1 MTATVTP
8 AAQAAATRAAR
19 DGQPPAGRGALRRL
33 LPGARR
39 FLWGRRRALGVLAGW
54 SVLESVH
61 TFLTG
66 LGVARALDDGFLAG
80 RPGTGLLWLAVS
92 AVGALLGGLA
102 ARGVFGAL
110 GGVVE
115 PLRDALVRRVVARAL
130 AAALAD
136 PARADTAAVSRLT
149 AQTEIARDGAAGLLL
164 TARAFVF
171 TAAGAVAGLALLAP
185 VLLPV
190 VLVPLLAGLALFAAT
205 LRPMAARQR
214 ALLDADEELA
224 AHAGL
229 LDSGARQIVA
239 YGAAGTASARTA
251 ELVAA
256 ERRTAAALARWGA
269 VRTVALGAAGQ
280 LPVLALLGCA
290 PLLLERGVSSGE
302 LIGALTYAASALLP
316 AVHALLTALGA
327 AGTRLVV
334 VLDRLTAP
342 GPPAPRTVPAAR
354 TAPRPRSPRPRS
366 PRRDAPAAEL
376 RSVTF
381 AHGPAAEPVVRDLD
395 LTLRRGERLA
405 VVGPSGIGKSTL
417 TALLAG
423 TLVPDTGRVCLG
435 DRPVAGLDRREL
447 AGLRALVPQEAYV
460 FSGPLRDN
468 LAYLAP
474 DAPPER
480 VRAAVAAFGLDGLVD
495 RLDGLDAP
503 LDPAR
508 LSAGERQSVALARA
522 WLSPA
527 PLLLLDEATSGL
539 DPAAEERA
547 ETALAARPGTLLV
560 VAHRLSSAA
569 RADRVLLLDGVR
581 PALGTHAGLL
591 RESDAYRAMVGAWE
605 DGG

>member
-8 AAQAAATRAAR
+8 AAEAAATRAPC
-19 DGQPPAGRGALRRL
+19 GEQPPAGRGALRRL

-39 FLWGRRRALGVLAGW
+39 FLWGRRRALGILAGW
-54 SVLESVH
+54 SVLESAQ

-80 RPGTGLLWLAVS
+80 RPGTGLLWLALS
-92 AVGALLGGLA
+92 AAGALLGGLA

-136 PARADTAAVSRLT
+136 PARAGTAAVSRLT

-239 YGAAGTASARTA
+239 YGAAGTAAARTA

-256 ERRTAAALARWGA
+256 ERRAAAVLARWGA

-290 PLLLERGVSSGE
+290 PLLLERGVSTGE
-302 LIGALTYAASALLP
+302 LIGSLTYAASALLP

-342 GPPAPRTVPAAR
+342 NPPAPRTVPAAR
-354 TAPRPRSPRPRS
+354 TAPRPRT

-495 RLDGLDAP
+495 RLGGLGAP

-539 DPAAEERA
+539 DPAAELRA

>member
-1 MTATVTP
+1 MTATVTS
-8 AAQAAATRAAR
+8 AAEAAAARAPC
-19 DGQPPAGRGALRRL
+19 GEQPPAGRGALRRL

-54 SVLESVH
+54 SVLESAQ

-92 AVGALLGGLA
+92 AAGALLGGLA

-214 ALLDADEELA
+214 VLLDADEELA

-256 ERRTAAALARWGA
+256 ERRAAAALARWGA

-290 PLLLERGVSSGE
+290 PLLLERGVSTGE

-342 GPPAPRTVPAAR
+342 GPPAPRAVPAAR
-354 TAPRPRSPRPRS
+354 TAPRPCT

-474 DAPPER
+474 DAPPKR

-495 RLDGLDAP
+495 RLGGLGAP

-539 DPAAEERA
+539 DPAAELRA

>member
-1 MTATVTP
+1 MTAKGPVR
-8 AAQAAATRAAR
+8 Q
-19 DGQPPAGRGALRRL
+19 L

-39 FLWGRRRALGVLAGW
+39 FLWGRRRALRVLAGW
-54 SVLESVH
+54 SLLESAQ
-61 TFLTG
+61 TLLTG

-80 RPGTGLLWLAVS
+80 RPGTGLLWLGVS

-130 AAALAD
+130 ATAVAD
-136 PARADTAAVSRLT
+136 PARADTSAVSRLT
-149 AQTEIARDGAAGLLL
+149 AQTEIARDGAAGLLM
-164 TARAFVF
+164 TTRAFVF
-171 TAAGAVAGLALLAP
+171 TAAGALAGLAMLAP

-214 ALLDADEELA
+214 ALLDADEALA

-229 LDSGARQIVA
+229 LDDGARQIVA
-239 YGAAGTASARTA
+239 CGAAEAVAERTA
-251 ELVAA
+251 DLVAA
-256 ERRTAAALARWGA
+256 ERRAASALARWAA
-269 VRTVALGAAGQ
+269 VRTLAVGAAGQ

-290 PLLLERGVSSGE
+290 PLLLERGVSPGE

-316 AVHALLTALGA
+316 AVHALLGALGA

-334 VLDRLTAP
+334 VLERLAA
-342 GPPAPRTVPAAR
+342 PAPPPVRPPRVGRPAAPAS
-354 TAPRPRSPRPRS
+354 APR
-366 PRRDAPAAEL
+366 APAAEL

-381 AHGPAAEPVVRDLD
+381 AHGPAADPVVSGLD
-395 LTLRRGERLA
+395 LTLHRGEHLA

-423 TLVPDTGRVCLG
+423 TLAPDRGTALLAGRA
-435 DRPVAGLDRREL
+435 VAELDRREL
-447 AGLRALVPQEAYV
+447 AGLRALLPQEAYV

-468 LAYLAP
+468 LTYLAP
-474 DAPPER
+474 DAPPAL
-480 VRAAVAAFGLDGLVD
+480 VRRAVEAFGLGGLADGPG
-495 RLDGLDAP
+495 GLDTP

-508 LSAGERQSVALARA
+508 LSAGERQAVALARA

-527 PLLLLDEATSGL
+527 PLLLLDEATSHL
-539 DPAAEERA
+539 DPAAELRA
-547 ETALAARPGTLLV
+547 EAALSRRPGTLLV

-569 RADRVLLLDGVR
+569 RADRVLLLDGPR
-581 PALGTHAGLL
+581 PALGTHAELL
-591 RESDAYRAMVGAWE
+591 RGSAAYRELVGAWE
-605 DGG
+605 AGTDGGDGGNRADGGEGARVTSSPRGG